1 MKYLFFLSFILI
13 NVFTLKIFAQSN
25 TSSFN
30 KLQINNSTNDSVF
43 YTIGSITI
51 KGNKRTKDY
60 IVLREVPFKI
70 NNKLKPHELTTK
82 LELARNQ
89 IMNTTLFVDAM
100 AYVTNL
106 SNDTVFINID
116 LKERW
121 YIFPIPYFNLVDRNF
136 NQWLNEQNASLE
148 RVNYGLKFFH
158 NNASGRNDKLTFDII
173 TGYSQQLQFNYAN
186 PYADKSLKHGFSVGF
201 GYVRQKEINYNS
213 VNNKQIFIKTNNFVR
228 DGFRSLLTYSYR
240 PDSKY
245 RFYVSLGLN
254 QDKVSDTVLKLN
266 PNYFPIYTNKLTYPT
281 LAFMLQY
288 FNVDYIPFPK
298 KGFLYQINLFN
309 RGFNSKAN
317 LFQLSIKTTNIF
329 PLLKNSFLNVH
340 TNSILKLGDAKSFF
354 NQSLMGY
361 HEVNL
366 RSLESYVIDGMA
378 GFVANNTLYQ
388 KLFKFIFKNP
398 LKIKGHERIPFHFY
412 AKLFTDFGYAHNK
425 YAAIDNPLA
434 NKFLYTAGAG
444 IDITTIYDFVFRIEY
459 GLNQLGKTSL
469 GLRIKGEF

>member
-1 MKYLFFLSFILI
+1 MKYFYFFSFIII
-13 NVFTLKIFAQSN
+13 NVFSLNIFAQSN
-25 TSSFN
+25 NSNFSN
-30 KLQINNSTNDSVF
+30 LQINTTNNDSIV
-43 YTIGSITI
+43 YHIGSITL

-70 NNKLKPHELTTK
+70 NDKFKPHELTSK

-89 IMNTTLFVDAM
+89 IMNTALFVDAM
-100 AYVTNL
+100 PYVTNL

-121 YIFPIPYFNLVDRNF
+121 YIFPIPYFNIVDRNF

-158 NNASGRNDKLTFDII
+158 NNASGRNDKLSFDII

-186 PYADKSLKHGFSVGF
+186 PYADKSLKHGFSIGF
-201 GYVRQKEINYNS
+201 SYVRQKELNYQS
-213 VNNKQIFIKTNNFVR
+213 VDNKQKFIKTPHFVR

-245 RFYVSLGLN
+245 RFYASFGLN
-254 QDKVSDTVLKLN
+254 QDKISDTVLKLN
-266 PNYFPIYTNKLTYPT
+266 PNYFPTFTNKLTYPT
-281 LAFMLQY
+281 LSLMLQY

-309 RGFNSKAN
+309 RGFNSAAN
-317 LFQLSIKTTNIF
+317 LFQLSIKTTHAL
-329 PLLKNSFLNVH
+329 PLTKSSFLNIH
-340 TNSILKLGDAKSFF
+340 TNGIFKLGDAKSYF

-366 RSLESYVIDGMA
+366 RALETYVIDGMA
-378 GFVANNTLYQ
+378 GFVVNNSLYQ

-398 LKIKGHERIPFHFY
+398 IKIKGHERIPFHFY
-412 AKLFTDFGYAHNK
+412 AKLFSDFGYAYNK
-425 YAAIDNPLA
+425 YAAVNNPLA

-444 IDITTIYDFVFRIEY
+444 LDITTIYDFVFRVEY
-459 GLNQLGKTSL
+459 GLNQLGNTSF